1 MSLSSCF
8 CQSSPCLQRPPE
20 NAVCSGHNC
29 GTSSFC
35 AAGSTLTSCVTAGY
49 GQLVHIEFED
59 RNLYTCTDPNAAG
72 SAAASIDV
80 SHPQTDPRCVL
91 VTNVQSALGLQQGV
105 DSKTWKI
112 INPCI
117 LIFTLVL
124 LRVLVYV
131 ALRHKT
137 SRV

>member
-1 MSLSSCF
+1 MYISNYSWVVSCACVRCELS
-8 CQSSPCLQRPPE
+8 RPKLDVTDFV
-20 NAVCSGHNC
+20 AVTAAAGECYCSGRC
-29 GTSSFC
+29 CSL
-35 AAGSTLTSCVTAGY
+35 AG
-49 GQLVHIEFED
+49 
-59 RNLYTCTDPNAAG
+59 
-72 SAAASIDV
+72 AAASIDV
-80 SHPQTDPRCVL
+80 SNPQTDPRCVL

-131 ALRHKT
+131 ALRRKT